1 MPDWL
6 THIVIAAVVGEL
18 FSVRKKSLLFFG
30 ALLPDILPKLVL
42 LRLFIPLPALDYTL
56 LSAFHTPFVLF
67 LVTLLIAPL
76 FRYRYKIVV
85 ALITLGALT
94 HFVSDALL
102 QHFSGGVALL
112 YPLSLK
118 HYTLNLVWPEQSYL
132 ILLPALFMYGLILIV
147 KRENREA
154 KNYGTR
160 RTAKAD

>member
-6 THIVIAAVVGEL
+6 THIVLAAVAVEL
-18 FSVRKKSLLFFG
+18 FSIRNKSLVFLG
-30 ALLPDILPKLVL
+30 ALLPDLLPKLVL
-42 LRLFIPLPALDYTL
+42 LRLIIPIPELNYTL

-76 FRYRYKIVV
+76 FRYRYRAVV

-94 HFVSDALL
+94 HFLSDALL
-102 QHFSGGVALL
+102 RHFSGGVALL

-132 ILLPALFMYGLILIV
+132 ILLPALLIYGLIHFIKWNHGTKRTV
-147 KRENREA
+147 KAN
-154 KNYGTR
+154 
-160 RTAKAD
+160 